1 MLTLVNVYAPHSGL
15 TAKHIEIQDDFFCDL
30 ANVIA
35 TNSSSALLYIAGDFN
50 SKLGLREQDETFM
63 GRHSRGHRN
72 MNGEAMAHFLDAH
85 NLFPCNTAFQHPA
98 RHKTTYQQKR
108 KDNTTGLD
116 VVIYNM
122 IDYII
127 CRQSQQSLLLDARS
141 YAGTVLNSDHRI
153 VVSRIR
159 LSRVFGMWGRKPQNF
174 TKPKHYSVD
183 LLSDANESSNYKQHL
198 TSCMNELSDEF
209 EAAETAQTQL
219 KYVVKAIEEAAA
231 SSIGIT
237 PPSRSQSPKFCPEI
251 NRMSH
256 EQKMLRLRIDNTQDA
271 EISNALKQKRNR
283 LQHAIRRKALE
294 NAKTKLDQN
303 IEEIERLHDG
313 AKMFKSVRLLYRTQ
327 YRQPTIHDDQG
338 RAIQDQE
345 TYGKHVSDFFS
356 EQFQGDVKQGI
367 TAFTGEPRPLQYPI
381 TASEVEHAMNRLNN
395 NRASGSDE
403 LPGELLKHGSNVI
416 AKPIAD
422 IFNRAITD
430 QEVVSK
436 IGHGILIL
444 LPKPGNITYK
454 EKSLIIPLYKAIV

>member
-1 MLTLVNVYAPHSGL
+1 
-15 TAKHIEIQDDFFCDL
+15 
-30 ANVIA
+30 
-35 TNSSSALLYIAGDFN
+35 
-50 SKLGLREQDETFM
+50 
-63 GRHSRGHRN
+63 
-72 MNGEAMAHFLDAH
+72 MAHFLDAH
-85 NLFPCNTAFQHPA
+85 NLFACNTAFQHPV

-122 IDYII
+122 IDFII

-141 YAGTVLNSDHRI
+141 YVGTILNSDHRL

-159 LSRVFGMWGRKPQNF
+159 LSCVFGMWGRKPHNF

-183 LLSDANESSNYKQHL
+183 LLSDANESSKYKQHL
-198 TSCMNELSDEF
+198 TSCMNELSDEI

-237 PPSRSQSPKFCPEI
+237 PPSRSQSQTFCPEI

-294 NAKTKLDQN
+294 NAKTKLDQT

-313 AKMFKSVRLLYRTQ
+313 ANMFKSVRLLYRTQ

-367 TAFTGEPRPLQYPI
+367 AAFTGEPRPLQYPI

-416 AKPIAD
+416 DKPIAD

-430 QEVVSK
+430 QEVLSQ

-444 LPKPGNITYK
+444 LPKPGK
-454 EKSLIIPLYKAIV
+454 PVGAMSSLRPIVLLN

>member
-1 MLTLVNVYAPHSGL
+1 
-15 TAKHIEIQDDFFCDL
+15 
-30 ANVIA
+30 
-35 TNSSSALLYIAGDFN
+35 
-50 SKLGLREQDETFM
+50 
-63 GRHSRGHRN
+63 
-72 MNGEAMAHFLDAH
+72 
-85 NLFPCNTAFQHPA
+85 
-98 RHKTTYQQKR
+98 
-108 KDNTTGLD
+108 
-116 VVIYNM
+116 
-122 IDYII
+122 
-127 CRQSQQSLLLDARS
+127 
-141 YAGTVLNSDHRI
+141 
-153 VVSRIR
+153 
-159 LSRVFGMWGRKPQNF
+159 
-174 TKPKHYSVD
+174 
-183 LLSDANESSNYKQHL
+183 
-198 TSCMNELSDEF
+198 MNELSDEF

-237 PPSRSQSPKFCPEI
+237 PPSRSQSQKFCPEI

-271 EISNALKQKRNR
+271 EISNALKQKRTR

-294 NAKTKLDQN
+294 NATTKLDQK

-430 QEVVSK
+430 QEVLSQ

-444 LPKPGNITYK
+444 LPKPGKPVGAMTSLRPIVLLNTLRK
-454 EKSLIIPLYKAIV
+454 TLSLIVLSRISDKVDEFLYPGQSGFRRGRSTADVLFGYRWLAAKTQRFQKSFRVLGIDMSRAFDTIRRDKLLTVLETFVNDSELRLIRMLLAETTLQPRLKHGMGSTFATTIGTPQGDSLSPVLFVIYLDAALRDLRNNLPQRPREDINMPHYIAYADDVDFISNSKVFLN